1 MFRQGRSLVGTL
13 CIPVICVVICSMLMK
28 YLPTAFTFLSL
39 SSQGWCL
46 VSEGGRIALQ
56 ISLSERGERPTHLD
70 KLKPYVL
77 ENIVV
82 LLVLPSPDAVCMSIC
97 SFILSIISI
106 FIFHFALLDSKPIFV
121 VCRFLTQIVL
131 VIFKGALFVSVS
143 LALFLAFV
151 YFSEWYLTLLFTPIS
166 IFLSFVMILI
176 LNMPIKWKLLDCVQT
191 HLRCPW
197 AFSGVAT
204 VSIVF
209 SCSPCEVCKILLLF
223 HSHSFVF
230 TAESHLWVCGALGDH
245 KNVRFKKI

>member
-1 MFRQGRSLVGTL
+1 MYFLISIFFITVLYTETTSPWVSHCKFDGFSCIVCKLSGDWMFRQGRSLVGTL
-13 CIPVICVVICSMLMK
+13 CIAVICVEICSMFMK
-28 YLPTAFTFLSL
+28 RVPTAFTFLSL

-106 FIFHFALLDSKPIFV
+106 FIFHFGLDSKPTFV
-121 VCRFLTQIVL
+121 VCCRYLKFLTWFLTQIVL

-151 YFSEWYLTLLFTPIS
+151 YLSEWYLTLLFTPIS
-166 IFLSFVMILI
+166 IFF
-176 LNMPIKWKLLDCVQT
+176 
-191 HLRCPW
+191 
-197 AFSGVAT
+197 
-204 VSIVF
+204 
-209 SCSPCEVCKILLLF
+209 
-223 HSHSFVF
+223 
-230 TAESHLWVCGALGDH
+230 
-245 KNVRFKKI
+245 